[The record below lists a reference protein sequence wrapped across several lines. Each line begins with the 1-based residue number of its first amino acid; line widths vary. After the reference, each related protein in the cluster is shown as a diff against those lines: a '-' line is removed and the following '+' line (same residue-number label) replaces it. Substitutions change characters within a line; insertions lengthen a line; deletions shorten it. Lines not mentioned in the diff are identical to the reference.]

1 MGNTNKP
8 PLPNYIYNKYVDP
21 NKPFGENFS
30 GPFVHP
36 SVNDFEKEIEEKYK
50 NRTLIENNIQKML
63 KFKDRDCLG
72 IRKKIGEN
80 EYENKYTYFT
90 YQQVHD
96 MCVNFSKNLHEI
108 QDELVF
114 KDEYKG
120 IKFKL
125 IGIFAKNCT
134 EWVVTDMGCQMDSIT
149 TCTLYATLGQE
160 AFKYI
165 CDQTKITTICVSPD
179 LVDLCCKYKKLY
191 NLDSL
196 KYAILFDYTTNCNSK
211 ENLDKLTEAGFKA
224 YSFKDDFLKENSKV
238 KYEDLEISK
247 PDTVMTICYTSGT
260 TGNPK
265 GVMLNQRNL
274 ISVLETVIKDSSVP
288 LDENGAHI
296 SFLPLAHIFERMVIS
311 GFMSVAAKIGFISGS
326 IRTTLMDDMTYFGPT
341 LLFTVPRVLQTIR
354 QKVFDKF
361 DHLSYFKRQLAY
373 MAYNTKK
380 ENYRKYGVLTHSIY
394 DALIFSN
401 IRQMFGNKILCVLCA
416 SAPMPKDLADDFKI
430 FLSIPV
436 IEGLGM
442 TELSGSAFCT
452 NYHDLT
458 NNTAGGVT
466 SGAIM
471 KIADVKDLN
480 YTHKDVIDGVPCP
493 AGEICLKG
501 PLIFVGYYKN
511 DEETNKSFDEDGF
524 FHTGDVGRIYT
535 NLGNGLKIVDRV
547 KEIFKLSQGEYI
559 IPAKLESAYHKSKFV
574 NQLMIYGNSSKNN
587 IIGIVNP
594 NVKSCAEALEVEED
608 EIKKM
613 ENDKKLKDLII
624 KDLDEIAKE
633 VNFNSLEKVKYII
646 IDFEGFTIENECLT
660 PTLKVVRKKVEAYFK
675 EKIDA
680 LYKTIPIKK

>member
-1 MGNTNKP
+1 MGNRLSYWP
-8 PLPNYIYNKYVDP
+8 YNKYYDP
-21 NKPFGENFS
+21 ENKYGDDYS
-30 GPFVHP
+30 GPYVHP
-36 SVNDFEKEIEEKYK
+36 DIIDFKKEIEEKFK
-50 NRTLIENNIQKML
+50 NKSLIENNLEKMK
-63 KFKDRDCLG
+63 KFHDRECLG
-72 IRKKIGEN
+72 IRKKIGDKFEQ
-80 EYENKYTYFT
+80 KYTYYT
-90 YQQVHD
+90 YADVHK
-96 MCVNFSKNLHEI
+96 MSLNFAKNLHEKKL
-108 QDELVF
+108 DLVCEDSYRGIDF
-114 KDEYKG
+114 K
-120 IKFKL
+120 I
-125 IGIFAKNCT
+125 IGIFAKNCV
-134 EWVVTDMGCQMDSIT
+134 EWVVTDFGCQLDSIT
-149 TCTLYATLGQE
+149 TATLYATLGQE

-165 CDQTKITTICVSPD
+165 CEQTRISTICVSPD
-179 LVDLCCKYKKLY
+179 LLDQTCEYKKKFD
-191 NLDSL
+191 LDLL
-196 KYAILFDYTTNCNSK
+196 KNAILFDLTTNCNS
-211 ENLDKLTEAGFKA
+211 EECLQKLRESGFNA
-224 YSFKDDFLKENSKV
+224 FSFKDDFLKENNDV
-238 KYEDLEISK
+238 KETDLLISN
-247 PDTVMTICYTSGT
+247 PDTIMTICYTSGT

-311 GFMSVAAKIGFISGS
+311 GFMGVAAKIGFISGS
-326 IRTTLMDDMTYFGPT
+326 IRTTLMDDMTLFGPT

-361 DHLSYFKRQLAY
+361 DHLSYFQRQLAY

-380 ENYRKYGVLTHSIY
+380 ENYRKYGVITHSIY
-394 DALIFSN
+394 DTLIFSK
-401 IRQMFGNKILCVLCA
+401 IRKMFGSKIKVVLCA

-466 SGAIM
+466 SGAILR
-471 KIADVKDLN
+471 ISDVKDLN
-480 YTHKDVIDGVPCP
+480 YTHKDVINGVPCP

-559 IPAKLESAYHKSKFV
+559 IPAKLEGVYQKSKFI

-587 IIGIVNP
+587 IIGIINP
-594 NVKSCAEALEVEED
+594 NIKSCAEALEVEES

-633 VNFNSLEKVKYII
+633 ANFNSLEKVKYII

-660 PTLKVVRKKVEAYFK
+660 PTLKVVRKKVETYFK